1 MFHVTPAQVQDVRG
15 PRAGPMTLKAFSQG
29 RPKNPLP
36 PVEDPPQLAL
46 SISVSEESAKM
57 EGKEGKIE
65 AFLAQA
71 RKTLA
76 PYCRH
81 IVHNRYFQL
90 AMFVALLLALFL
102 PDMWVIT
109 NRPNNSDLDV
119 LLTLVGVMFIF
130 ELLVQSIG
138 MYKSYLY
145 SFFFWMDL
153 CGAGSLLLDLSYV
166 MQSDQEV
173 GTETVSNN
181 AIIMRAARVAKLG
194 ARAGRFTKLAKLL
207 RFLPGM
213 GNVDDGA
220 GTAKLISSK
229 LITALSTRTSCL
241 IILLVIIMPLFNLW
255 AYPEED
261 WSPNSFVKIL
271 EACYVRYPSRF
282 SVQLDELTA
291 FYAQKSYQPWRISA
305 RDDVQPPVQV
315 AAALPRTF
323 PALTPLRMSNNMVFV
338 GNYLKVE
345 FNFASPNQ
353 LDAWMNVVLLLL
365 VMVLMIT
372 FSLILSQ
379 SVSNIVLKPLE
390 QLLTQV
396 RQMASTIFQSVTDM
410 EVVMKEDAHDDRSD
424 QEESVEDTNKFG
436 NETQLL
442 AKVVQKL
449 AVISEIT
456 MNKPVLD
463 AQTLQN
469 LAEGDRAVI
478 SGFQG
483 TTQDTEFAD
492 RGEEVENVLDMEAI
506 ELAQRAMVENAGLS
520 MDLLD
525 SWNINPLELDK
536 ARNHVAAMYFCSS
549 HNHGVEFDSVVM
561 GNFLS
566 DAESGY
572 VKSAPYHNWFHAVD
586 CTHAVWRLLGLC
598 AADVYLN
605 REERYAVLVS
615 AVCHDIGHPGLNNGF
630 LIETSHELALRY
642 NDKSP
647 LENMHCSRMFELV
660 GQARCNIFSTLSK
673 TQYHEVRKVCV
684 EAILHTDN
692 AQHFSMIK
700 DVQMLY
706 EVSADIWDASRQLFL
721 QEDDPSLAQE
731 AVDALRVPDNRKL
744 MVNLILHT
752 SDISNSMKPFRI
764 SRIWAWQVLEEFFLQ
779 GDAEARIGVPVQA
792 LNDRNTVNRPFSQ
805 VGFIE
810 FLVSPLIFAAM
821 RILPA
826 TEHLAVQMLMNARS
840 WQKQWE
846 NEGKVP
852 PSDHDKKLLNE
863 RIIKMENKFRS
874 CQAGKS
880 APEKLD
886 R

>member
-1 MFHVTPAQVQDVRG
+1 MDGSLHQLR
-15 PRAGPMTLKAFSQG
+15 KA
-29 RPKNPLP
+29 
-36 PVEDPPQLAL
+36 
-46 SISVSEESAKM
+46 
-57 EGKEGKIE
+57 
-65 AFLAQA
+65 
-71 RKTLA
+71 LA
-76 PYCRH
+76 PYCRQ
-81 IVHNRYFQL
+81 IVNNRYFQL
-90 AMFVALLLALFL
+90 AMFLALLMALFL
-102 PDMWVIT
+102 PDMWVIL
-109 NRPNNSDLDV
+109 NQADNSVLDV
-119 LLTLVGVMFIF
+119 LLTLVGVLFVF
-130 ELLVQSIG
+130 EVSVQSIG
-138 MYKSYLY
+138 MHKTYLY
-145 SFFFWMDL
+145 SFFFWMDVL
-153 CGAGSLLLDLSYV
+153 GAASLLLDLSYIT
-166 MQSDQEV
+166 QLDQEV
-173 GTETVSNN
+173 GGDDVSNN
-181 AIIMRAARVAKLG
+181 VIIMRAARIAKLG

-213 GNVDDGA
+213 SNVDDGA

-241 IILLVIIMPLFNLW
+241 IILLVMIMPLFNLW

-261 WSPNSFVKIL
+261 WSPNSFINIL
-271 EACYVRYPSRF
+271 EACYMRYPARF
-282 SVQLDELTA
+282 QQQLTEITA
-291 FYAQKSYQPWRISA
+291 FYDQKSYHPWRVRA
-305 RDDVQPPVQV
+305 RSMEHPVEV
-315 AAALPRTF
+315 TNALPWDSSKGPPR
-323 PALTPLRMSNNMVFV
+323 RMSNNVVFTSDH
-338 GNYLKVE
+338 LIVE
-345 FNFASPNQ
+345 FNFMSPNQ
-353 LDAWMNVVLLLL
+353 LDAWMNIILLLI
-365 VMVLMIT
+365 VMILMIA

-379 SVSNIVLKPLE
+379 SVSSIVLTPLE

-410 EVVMKEDAHDDRSD
+410 EVVMKEEAKDDRS
-424 QEESVEDTNKFG
+424 EESVEDAKKFG

-483 TTQDTEFAD
+483 TIQDTEFAD
-492 RGEEVENVLDMEAI
+492 RGDVENGLDMEAI

-520 MDLLD
+520 MELID
-525 SWNINPLELDK
+525 SWNLNPLELDK

-566 DAESGY
+566 DAECGY

-586 CTHAVWRLLGLC
+586 TTHGVYRMLQLC
-598 AADVYLN
+598 AADAYLT

-647 LENMHCSRMFELV
+647 LENMHCSKMFELV

-706 EVSADIWDASRQLFL
+706 EVNSDLWDASRNLFL
-721 QEDDPSLAQE
+721 QEDEPCLAQE
-731 AVDALRVPDNRKL
+731 AIDCLRLPDNRKL
-744 MVNLILHT
+744 VVNLTLHT

-764 SRIWAWQVLEEFFLQ
+764 SRIWAWQVLEEFFVQ
-779 GDAEARIGVPVQA
+779 GDAEARLGVPVQA

-821 RILPA
+821 KILPA

-846 NEGKVP
+846 AEGKVP
-852 PSDHDKKLLNE
+852 PSDSDKKLLNE
-863 RIIKMENKFRS
+863 RIIKMENKFRT

-880 APEKLD
+880 PPEKLE
-886 R
+886 RN

>member
-1 MFHVTPAQVQDVRG
+1 
-15 PRAGPMTLKAFSQG
+15 MTLKALSQG
-29 RPKNPLP
+29 WHKSSESQP
-36 PVEDPPQLAL
+36 PPPPESPPQLAL
-46 SISVSEESAKM
+46 SLESEAESLKT
-57 EGKEGKIE
+57 
-65 AFLAQA
+65 A
-71 RKTLA
+71 RDMDGSLHQLRKALA

-81 IVHNRYFQL
+81 IVNNRYFQL
-90 AMFVALLLALFL
+90 SMFIALLMALFL
-102 PDMWVIT
+102 PDMWVIL
-109 NRPNNSDLDV
+109 NQADNSVLDV
-119 LLTLVGVMFIF
+119 LLTLVGVLFIF
-130 ELLVQSIG
+130 ELAVQSIG
-138 MYKSYLY
+138 MHKTYLY

-153 CGAGSLLLDLSYV
+153 IGAASLLLDLSYIT
-166 MQSDQEV
+166 QLDQEV
-173 GTETVSNN
+173 GGDTVSNN
-181 AIIMRAARVAKLG
+181 VIIMRAARIAKLG

-241 IILLVIIMPLFNLW
+241 IILLVMVMPLFNLW

-261 WSPNSFVKIL
+261 WSPNSFMGIL
-271 EACYVRYPSRF
+271 EACYVRNPSRF
-282 SVQLDELTA
+282 SPQLFETVA
-291 FYAQKSYQPWRISA
+291 FYTEKSYHPWRVRA
-305 RDDVQPPVQV
+305 RDGMQHPAEVTNS
-315 AAALPRTF
+315 LPWES
-323 PALTPLRMSNNMVFV
+323 PKGPPLRMSNNVVFV
-338 GNYLKVE
+338 GDHLVVE
-345 FNFASPNQ
+345 FDFMSPNQ
-353 LDAWMNVVLLLL
+353 LDAWMNVVLLLI
-365 VMVLMIT
+365 VMILMIA

-379 SVSNIVLKPLE
+379 SVSSIVLKPLE

-410 EVVMKEDAHDDRSD
+410 EVVMKEEAKDDRS
-424 QEESVEDTNKFG
+424 EESMEDTNKFG

-483 TTQDTEFAD
+483 TIQEDTEFFD
-492 RGEEVENVLDMEAI
+492 RGEDVENVLDMEAI
-506 ELAQRAMVENAGLS
+506 ELAQRVMVENAGLS
-520 MDLLD
+520 MELID
-525 SWNINPLELDK
+525 SWNLNPLELDK
-536 ARNHVAAMYFCSS
+536 ARNHVAAMYFCSC

-566 DAESGY
+566 DAEGGY

-586 CTHAVWRLLGLC
+586 TTHGVYRMLQLC
-598 AADVYLN
+598 AADAYLN
-605 REERYAVLVS
+605 REERYALLVS

-630 LIETSHELALRY
+630 LVETSHELALRY

-647 LENMHCSRMFELV
+647 LENMHCSKMFELV

-673 TQYHEVRKVCV
+673 TQYHDVRKVCV

-706 EVSADIWDASRQLFL
+706 EVNADIWDASRQLFL
-721 QEDDPSLAQE
+721 QEDEPCLAQE
-731 AVDALRVPDNRKL
+731 AIDFLRVPESRKL
-744 MVNLILHT
+744 VINLILHT

-764 SRIWAWQVLEEFFLQ
+764 SRIWAWQVLEEFFVQ
-779 GDAEARIGVPVQA
+779 GDAEARLGVPVQA

-846 NEGKVP
+846 SEGKTP
-852 PSDHDKKLLNE
+852 PSDNDKKLLNE
-863 RIIKMENKFRS
+863 RIIKMENKFRT
-874 CQAGKS
+874 CQAGKN
-880 APEKLD
+880 PPDKLE
-886 R
+886 RG

>member
-1 MFHVTPAQVQDVRG
+1 MTP
-15 PRAGPMTLKAFSQG
+15 KAFALPGSSS
-29 RPKNPLP
+29 RSPSPPAAAPPPLN
-36 PVEDPPQLAL
+36 A
-46 SISVSEESAKM
+46 EEKKPDS
-57 EGKEGKIE
+57 
-65 AFLAQA
+65 LLLHV
-71 RKTLA
+71 RKTLG
-76 PYCRH
+76 PYCRQ

-102 PDMWVIT
+102 PDLWVIAD
-109 NRPNNSDLDV
+109 RPHNDDLDV
-119 LLTLVGVMFIF
+119 LLTLVGVLFIF
-130 ELLVQSIG
+130 ELLVQSVG
-138 MYKSYLY
+138 MPKSYLY

-153 CGAGSLLLDLSYV
+153 LGAASLLLDLSYIT
-166 MQSDQEV
+166 QSDQQV
-173 GTETVSNN
+173 GGDTVSNN
-181 AIIMRAARVAKLG
+181 VIIMRAARVAKLG

-241 IILLVIIMPLFNLW
+241 IILLVMIMPLFNLW

-261 WSPNSFVKIL
+261 WSPSSFVDIM
-271 EACYVRYPSRF
+271 ETTYSRAPSRF
-282 SVQLDELTA
+282 KLQLAEVTS
-291 FYAQKSYQPWRISA
+291 FYEDKSYFPWRVRAKDESNV
-305 RDDVQPPVQV
+305 DPEV
-315 AAALPRTF
+315 ADALPWLSPREA
-323 PALTPLRMSNNMVFV
+323 PSRMSNTVVFT
-338 GNYLKVE
+338 GGRLIVE
-345 FNFASPNQ
+345 FNFMSPNQ
-353 LDAWMNVVLLLL
+353 LDAWMNVVLLLV
-365 VMVLMIT
+365 VMVLMIA

-379 SVSNIVLKPLE
+379 SVSSIVLKPLE

-396 RQMASTIFQSVTDM
+396 RQMANTIFRSVTDM
-410 EVVMKEDAHDDRSD
+410 EVVMKEDARDDRSD
-424 QEESVEDTNKFG
+424 QEDSTEDSSNFG

-483 TTQDTEFAD
+483 TATHDTEFFD
-492 RGEEVENVLDMEAI
+492 HGEEMENVLDMEAI
-506 ELAQRAMVENAGLS
+506 ELAQRAMMENAGLS
-520 MDLLD
+520 MELLD
-525 SWNINPLELDK
+525 SWNLNPLELDK

-566 DAESGY
+566 DAEAGY
-572 VKSAPYHNWFHAVD
+572 VKSSPYHNWFHAVD
-586 CTHAVWRLLGLC
+586 CTHAVYRLLLMS
-598 AADVYLN
+598 AADTFLTFQ
-605 REERYAVLVS
+605 ERYALLVS

-630 LIETSHELALRY
+630 LVETSHELALRY

-647 LENMHCSRMFELV
+647 LENMHCSKMFELV

-673 TQYHEVRKVCV
+673 LQYYEVRKVCI

-692 AQHFSMIK
+692 AQHFTMVK

-706 EVSADIWDASRQLFL
+706 EVNAELWDASRQLFL
-721 QEDDPSLAQE
+721 QEEELCLAQE
-731 AVDALRVPDNRKL
+731 AVDTLKLPESRKL
-744 MVNLILHT
+744 IVNLILHT
-752 SDISNSMKPFRI
+752 ADISNSMKPFRI
-764 SRIWAWQVLEEFFLQ
+764 SRIWAWQVLEEFFMQ
-779 GDAEARIGVPVQA
+779 GDAEARLGVPVQA

-810 FLVSPLIFAAM
+810 FLVSPLIFAAL
-821 RILPA
+821 RILPQ

-846 NEGKVP
+846 NEGKTP
-852 PSDHDKKLLNE
+852 PSDNDKKLLNE
-863 RIIKMENKFRS
+863 RILKMENKFRS
-874 CQAGKS
+874 CQLGKT
-880 APEKLD
+880 PE
-886 R
+886 RT